1 MLTIKTVRKWKRDAL
16 EAREDLLTGTYDNA
30 TVRVFL
36 TRLIKIAR
44 ELEVK
49 EYYNSGSGIRL
60 EEENNA
66 NNKHS
71 TS

>member
-30 TVRVFL
+30 TVKIFL
-36 TRLIKIAR
+36 TRLIKMAR
-44 ELEVK
+44 DLELIQATK
-49 EYYNSGSGIRL
+49 YKML
-60 EEENNA
+60 KDKNA